1 MALFTSTPKSKAGEK
16 VSLLALDCSD
26 DDNSSGYDSPTVIR
40 ELLLMSA
47 WVLNQLGLINVVS
60 FTSHSLEGNKSLFKI
75 NNT

>member
-1 MALFTSTPKSKAGEK
+1 MSNSRPELTRRLCIKYVYSKQKMSST
-16 VSLLALDCSD
+16 VNC
-26 DDNSSGYDSPTVIR
+26 

-60 FTSHSLEGNKSLFKI
+60 LTSHSLEGNKSLFQI